1 MFKSLKLFCAF
12 LIFLF
17 SSTSMAAN
25 PSPTEGFFLPY
36 NSAANSDD
44 ALSLKFN
51 PAGLGWNR
59 DFQGYFLHTFSD
71 SSFKGDYA
79 LFLSTGGL
87 GFSAE
92 WLGNVDKPTYRKY
105 SLGTGFKLV
114 DGFYL
119 GTVYSWFG
127 SKDKDYHGLKSWNA
141 GFLIRPFSFISLGGI
156 AKDLNRPVFQDVK
169 TNISFDLGL
178 ALRPLSDRIT
188 FSIDGM
194 MDEKEKLKDART
206 RYQVSVEP
214 LDGLLLAGDIDNKG
228 NYGINLR
235 INFPFSGLGSYN
247 TTDKDRIYQ
256 KGVAYWNFT
265 SERYRT
271 FWQRKDNFLELKLS
285 GKIDE
290 EKSSGLFVKRKL
302 TILDIIQ
309 DIEKAKKDKRVK
321 GIIVKLSSLDAGF
334 GKTQELR
341 EAFLDFKKNGK
352 KVFFFMQQGGN
363 LEYYLASCSDKIV
376 MLPTGY
382 LSLTGISA
390 EVTFIKQTLEKLGIE
405 ADVVHVGDYKSASDL
420 LTRDSMSQAHRE
432 MENWL
437 LDDLYDQMTKEIASQ
452 RGLSQQDLK
461 SKIDQG
467 PFTAREAKE
476 QGLVDDLAFYD
487 QVDEVVKGLTGEK
500 PHKIGF
506 RRYAEEENYKYT
518 WEIPQR
524 IAVIFATGLINS
536 GESSSNF
543 FLGKTMGSETIARAI
558 KRARED
564 NSIKAI
570 VFRIDSRGGSGIA
583 SDVIWREI
591 MLCKGKKPFI
601 VSMSD
606 VAASGGYF
614 IACPGDT
621 IIADPGTITGSIGV
635 ISGKFNLSG
644 LYKKI
649 GFSTQILKR
658 GEHSDF
664 YTTFRGFTEEE
675 KNIVKRQT
683 MEFYDDFVNKVADG
697 RNKSFEDIDKIGRGR
712 VWTGNQAKA
721 NGLVDELGGLRQ
733 AIEIARIKAGI
744 KEGSLV
750 EIVSLPKRWGF
761 LGFNFEETFSFLG
774 SKKVLNDIEKLEEM
788 GQEKIFYVSP
798 YEIEVK

>member
-1 MFKSLKLFCAF
+1 MSKSSKFLSVLFI
-12 LIFLF
+12 LVF
-17 SSTSMAAN
+17 SSTSLGAGL
-25 PSPTEGFFLPY
+25 SPTEGFFLPY

-51 PAGLGWNR
+51 PAGLGWKR
-59 DFQGYFLHTFSD
+59 GFQGYFLHTYSD

-214 LDGLLLAGDIDNKG
+214 LDGLLLAGDMDNKG

-235 INFPFSGLGSYN
+235 VNFPFSGLGSYN
-247 TTDKDRIYQ
+247 AIDKNSKYQ
-256 KGVAYWNFT
+256 KSVVYWNFA

-285 GKIDE
+285 GNIDE
-290 EKSSGLFVKRKL
+290 EKSFSLFSGRKVTL
-302 TILDIIQ
+302 LDIIQ
-309 DIEKAKKDKRVK
+309 EIEKAKKDRRIK
-321 GIIVKLSSLDAGF
+321 GLIVRLDFLNAGF
-334 GKTQELR
+334 GKIQELR
-341 EAFLDFKKNGK
+341 EAFLDFRQSGK
-352 KVFFFMQQGGN
+352 KVIFFMEQGGN
-363 LEYYLASCSDKIV
+363 KEYYLASSGDRIA

-390 EVTFIKQTLEKLGIE
+390 EITFIKKTLEKLGIE
-405 ADVVHVGDYKSASDL
+405 ADLVHVGDYKSASDL
-420 LTRDSMSQAHRE
+420 VTRDSMSQAHRE
-432 MENWL
+432 MGNWL
-437 LDDLYDQMTKEIASQ
+437 LDDLYEQMTKEIAEQ
-452 RGLSQQDLK
+452 RGISQQDFK

-476 QGLVDDLAFYD
+476 QGLVDNLAFYD
-487 QVDEVVKGLTGEK
+487 QVDEVVKSLTGEK
-500 PHKIGF
+500 SHKLSF
-506 RRYAEEENYKYT
+506 SRYAQEKDFKYT

-524 IAVIFATGLINS
+524 IAVIFATGLIIS
-536 GESSSNF
+536 GESGNNL
-543 FLGKTMGSETIARAI
+543 FLGKMMGSETIARAI

-591 MLCKGKKPFI
+591 ILCKGKKPFI

-664 YTTFRGFTEEE
+664 YTSKRGFTEEE
-675 KNIVKRQT
+675 RNIVKKQT
-683 MEFYDDFVNKVADG
+683 KEFYDDFVNKVAQG
-697 RNKSFEDIDKIGRGR
+697 RKRSFDDIDQIGRGR

-721 NGLVDELGGLRQ
+721 NGLVDELGGLKQ
-733 AIEIARIKAGI
+733 AIEIAKKRAGI
-744 KEGSLV
+744 KEESLV
-750 EIVSLPKRWGF
+750 EIVTLPKRWSF
-761 LGFNFEETFSFLG
+761 LGRNFEETFSLFGTRKIL
-774 SKKVLNDIEKLEEM
+774 KDFEKLEET
-788 GQEKIFYVSP
+788 GQEKIFYISP
-798 YEIEVK
+798 YDIEIK

>member
-1 MFKSLKLFCAF
+1 MSNSSKF
-12 LIFLF
+12 LCIIFILVF
-17 SSTSMAAN
+17 SSNSLSAGL
-25 PSPTEGFFLPY
+25 SPTEGFFLPY

-51 PAGLGWNR
+51 PAGLGWKR
-59 DFQGYFLHTFSD
+59 GFQGYFLHTYSD

-235 INFPFSGLGSYN
+235 VNFPFSGLGSYN
-247 TTDKDRIYQ
+247 AIDKNSKYQ
-256 KGVAYWNFT
+256 KGVVYWNFAN
-265 SERYRT
+265 ERYRT

-285 GKIDE
+285 GNIDE
-290 EKSSGLFVKRKL
+290 EKSFSLFGGRKVTL
-302 TILDIIQ
+302 LDIIQ
-309 DIEKAKKDKRVK
+309 KIEKAKKDKRVK
-321 GIIVKLSSLDAGF
+321 GLVVRLDFLNAGF
-334 GKTQELR
+334 GKIQELR
-341 EAFLDFKKNGK
+341 EAFLDFRQSGK
-352 KVFFFMQQGGN
+352 KVIFFMEQGGN
-363 LEYYLASCSDKIV
+363 KEYYLASSGDRIV

-382 LSLTGISA
+382 LSLSGISA
-390 EVTFIKQTLEKLGIE
+390 EITFVKQTLEKLGIE
-405 ADVVHVGDYKSASDL
+405 ADMVHVGDYKSASDL
-420 LTRDSMSQAHRE
+420 MTRDSMSQAHRE

-437 LDDLYDQMTKEIASQ
+437 LDDLYEQMTKEIASQ
-452 RGLSQQDLK
+452 RGLNQQDLK
-461 SKIDQG
+461 SKIDLG
-467 PFTAREAKE
+467 PFTSKEAK
-476 QGLVDDLAFYD
+476 QIGLVDDLAFYD
-487 QVDEVVKGLTGEK
+487 QVDEIVKGLAGER
-500 PHKIGF
+500 PHEISF
-506 RRYAEEENYKYT
+506 RKYTEEKDYKYT

-524 IAVIFATGLINS
+524 IAVIFATGMIQS
-536 GESSSNF
+536 GESGNNL
-543 FLGKTMGSETIARAI
+543 FLGKMMGSETIAQAI
-558 KRARED
+558 RRARED
-564 NSIKAI
+564 ITIKAI
-570 VFRIDSRGGSGIA
+570 VFRIDSRGGSGMA

-591 MLCKGKKPFI
+591 MLTKGKKPFI

-664 YTTFRGFTEEE
+664 YTSKRGFTEEE
-675 KNIVKRQT
+675 RNIVKKQT
-683 MEFYDDFVNKVADG
+683 KEFYDDFVNKVAQG
-697 RNKSFEDIDKIGRGR
+697 RKRSFDDIDKIGRGR
-712 VWTGNQAKA
+712 VWTGNQAKV
-721 NGLVDELGGLRQ
+721 NGLVDELGGLKQ

-744 KEGSLV
+744 KEKSLV
-750 EIVSLPKRWGF
+750 EIVTLPKRWGF
-761 LGFNFEETFSFLG
+761 FGFNFEETFSFLG
-774 SKKVLNDIEKLEEM
+774 SKKIFNDIERLEEM
-788 GQEKIFYVSP
+788 SQEKIFYISP
-798 YEIEVK
+798 YDIEVK

>member
-1 MFKSLKLFCAF
+1 MSRTIKLLCI
-12 LIFLF
+12 IFILVF
-17 SSTSMAAN
+17 TSTTFAEGL
-25 PSPTEGFFLPY
+25 SPTEGFFLPY
-36 NSAANSDD
+36 NSAATSDD

-59 DFQGYFLHTFSD
+59 GFQGYFLHTYSD
-71 SSFKGDYA
+71 SSFKEDYA

-92 WLGNVDKPTYRKY
+92 WLGNVDKPKYRKY
-105 SLGTGFKLV
+105 TLGTGFKLA

-127 SKDKDYHGLKSWNA
+127 SRDKDYHGLKSWNA

-156 AKDLNRPVFQDVK
+156 AKDLNRPVFRDVK
-169 TNISFDLGL
+169 TNISFELGL
-178 ALRPLSDRIT
+178 ALRPLGDRVT

-194 MDEKEKLKDART
+194 MGEKERVKDART

-235 INFPFSGLGSYN
+235 VNFPFSGLGSYN
-247 TTDKDRIYQ
+247 TADKDRIYQ

-285 GKIDE
+285 GDIDE
-290 EKSSGLFVKRKL
+290 EKSFSLFGGRKVTL
-302 TILDIIQ
+302 LDIIQ
-309 DIEKAKKDKRVK
+309 DIEKAKKDERVK
-321 GIIVKLSSLDAGF
+321 GMIVRLDGLDAGLA
-334 GKTQELR
+334 KIQELR
-341 EAFLDFKKNGK
+341 EAFLDFRQSGK
-352 KVFFFMQQGGN
+352 KVIFFMEQGGN
-363 LEYYLASCSDKIV
+363 KEYYLASSGDRIV

-390 EVTFIKQTLEKLGIE
+390 EVTFIKHTLEKLGIE
-405 ADVVHVGDYKSASDL
+405 ADLVHVGDYKSASDL

-437 LDDLYDQMTKEIASQ
+437 LDDLYEQMTKEIASQ

-476 QGLVDDLAFYD
+476 QGLVDDIAFYD
-487 QVDEVVKGLTGEK
+487 QLDEIVKSLTGKK

-506 RRYAEEENYKYT
+506 RKYAQEEDYKYT

-536 GESSSNF
+536 GESGNNF
-543 FLGKTMGSETIARAI
+543 FLGKMMGSETIARAI

-564 NSIKAI
+564 WTIKAI
-570 VFRIDSRGGSGIA
+570 VFRIDSPGGSGMA
-583 SDVIWREI
+583 SDVVWREI

-635 ISGKFNLSG
+635 VSGKFNLSG

-683 MEFYDDFVNKVADG
+683 MEFYNDFVNKVADG
-697 RNKSFEDIDKIGRGR
+697 RNKSFEDIDKIARGR

-721 NGLVDELGGLRQ
+721 NGLVDELGGLKQ
-733 AIEIARIKAGI
+733 AIEIARMKAGI
-744 KEGSLV
+744 KEKSLV
-750 EIVSLPKRWGF
+750 EIVTLPKRWGF
-761 LGFNFEETFSFLG
+761 FGFNFEETFSFLG
-774 SKKVLNDIEKLEEM
+774 SKKILNDIDRLEEM
-788 GQEKIFYVSP
+788 SQEKIFYVSP
-798 YEIEVK
+798 YEIELK

>member
-1 MFKSLKLFCAF
+1 MSRTIKLLCI
-12 LIFLF
+12 IFILVF
-17 SSTSMAAN
+17 TSTTFAEGL
-25 PSPTEGFFLPY
+25 SPTEGFFLPY

-59 DFQGYFLHTFSD
+59 GFQGYFLHTYSD
-71 SSFKGDYA
+71 SSFKEDYA

-92 WLGNVDKPTYRKY
+92 WLGNVDKPKYRKY
-105 SLGTGFKLV
+105 TLGTGFKLA

-127 SKDKDYHGLKSWNA
+127 SRDKDYHGLKSWNA

-156 AKDLNRPVFQDVK
+156 AKDLNRPVFRDVK
-169 TNISFDLGL
+169 TNISFELGL
-178 ALRPLSDRIT
+178 ALRPLGDRVT

-194 MDEKEKLKDART
+194 MGEKERVKDART

-235 INFPFSGLGSYN
+235 VNFPFSGLGSYN
-247 TTDKDRIYQ
+247 TADKDRIYQ

-285 GKIDE
+285 GDIDE
-290 EKSSGLFVKRKL
+290 EKSFSLFGGRKVTL
-302 TILDIIQ
+302 LDIIQ
-309 DIEKAKKDKRVK
+309 DIEKAKKDERVK
-321 GIIVKLSSLDAGF
+321 GMIVRLDGLDAGLA
-334 GKTQELR
+334 KIQELR
-341 EAFLDFKKNGK
+341 EAFLDFRQSGK
-352 KVFFFMQQGGN
+352 KVIFFMEQGGN
-363 LEYYLASCSDKIV
+363 KEYYLASSGDRIV

-390 EVTFIKQTLEKLGIE
+390 EVTFIKHTLEKLGIE
-405 ADVVHVGDYKSASDL
+405 ADLVHVGDYKSASDL

-437 LDDLYDQMTKEIASQ
+437 LDDLYEQMTKEIASQ

-476 QGLVDDLAFYD
+476 QGLVDDIAFYD
-487 QVDEVVKGLTGEK
+487 QLDEIVKSLTGKK

-506 RRYAEEENYKYT
+506 RKYAQEEDYKYT

-536 GESSSNF
+536 GESGNNF
-543 FLGKTMGSETIARAI
+543 FLGKMMGSETIARAI

-564 NSIKAI
+564 WTIKAI
-570 VFRIDSRGGSGIA
+570 VFRIDSPGGSGMA
-583 SDVIWREI
+583 SDVVWREI

-635 ISGKFNLSG
+635 VSGKFNLSG

-683 MEFYDDFVNKVADG
+683 MEFYNDFVNKVADG
-697 RNKSFEDIDKIGRGR
+697 RNKSFEDIDKIARGR

-721 NGLVDELGGLRQ
+721 NGLVDELGGLKQ
-733 AIEIARIKAGI
+733 AIEIARMKAGI
-744 KEGSLV
+744 KEKSLV
-750 EIVSLPKRWGF
+750 EIVTLPKRWGF
-761 LGFNFEETFSFLG
+761 FGFNFEETFSFLG
-774 SKKVLNDIEKLEEM
+774 SKKILNDIDRLEEM
-788 GQEKIFYVSP
+788 SQEKIFYVSP
-798 YEIEVK
+798 YEIELK